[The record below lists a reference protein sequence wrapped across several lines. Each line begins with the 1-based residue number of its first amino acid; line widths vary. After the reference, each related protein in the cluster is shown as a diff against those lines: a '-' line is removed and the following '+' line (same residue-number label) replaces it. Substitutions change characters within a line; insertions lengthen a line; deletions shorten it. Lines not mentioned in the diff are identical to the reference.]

1 MGKQIMAVSAG
12 LRHSLAITGDGK
24 VWSWGSG
31 KRGQLGRT
39 PAHGSLAESSDK
51 PEMVDMPDGVRCTKV
66 AAGAYHSAALS
77 GKDKIL
83 KSIYFVNKFWSWG
96 SGKRGR
102 LGRTLAFS
110 T

>member
-1 MGKQIMAVSAG
+1 MGKQITAVSAG

-83 KSIYFVNKFWSWG
+83 NEYSLLTWE
-96 SGKRGR
+96 
-102 LGRTLAFS
+102 
-110 T
+110 